1 MNRIKSIRNLAG
13 LVLFMLFLLTILLP
27 ENIQAQSNYQDVV
40 YLKNGS
46 VIRGMIIEQIPNQS
60 LKIQTADGS
69 LFVYTF
75 EEVEKITKEAPV
87 ETSARP
93 PKEKKPVAGD
103 QTVITAYVS
112 VGLTAAVPT
121 LEELEFYESSLYERD
136 VNPLAFGGGIQV
148 LFPVKQF
155 KLGFDVGVKKTFT
168 STASYDMDLI
178 FSTGY
183 SEQVDKE
190 SAINILFVGEF
201 NPSDAFFV
209 QGGLGTYMNSWFYSY
224 EYYNPDYASS
234 YTYDEYSGTHWNFGL
249 LLAGGTAF
257 QLTDNIAIPLYLRA
271 DIMFRY
277 GIMIPITANSG
288 VRISF

>member
-87 ETSARP
+87 ETRGTARP
-93 PKEKKPVAGD
+93 PKEKKPVAGN

-136 VNPLAFGGGIQV
+136 VNPLAFGG
-148 LFPVKQF
+148 
-155 KLGFDVGVKKTFT
+155 
-168 STASYDMDLI
+168 
-178 FSTGY
+178 
-183 SEQVDKE
+183 
-190 SAINILFVGEF
+190 
-201 NPSDAFFV
+201 
-209 QGGLGTYMNSWFYSY
+209 
-224 EYYNPDYASS
+224 
-234 YTYDEYSGTHWNFGL
+234 
-249 LLAGGTAF
+249 
-257 QLTDNIAIPLYLRA
+257 
-271 DIMFRY
+271 
-277 GIMIPITANSG
+277 
-288 VRISF
+288 